1 MEPGARCD
9 CAMRQPDITHLM
21 PFVLGWCFH
30 LSEAEDADLG
40 QVPKLDI
47 EYWVLD
53 IGCWILSVEY

>member
-1 MEPGARCD
+1 
-9 CAMRQPDITHLM
+9 MRQPDITHLM